1 MNENIF
7 EDLNGLTPQI
17 VVITGT
23 STGIGKA
30 TAILFLSK
38 GYFVIGIDKD
48 NSNIDNNIYNHE
60 NYLHLK
66 YDIVKDFDDI
76 PWDRIAKVCSVLINN
91 AGVQTNTVEDI
102 DVNLTAIV
110 KITEEILKAKNVHS
124 IVNVASISAHTGE
137 EYPYYTASK
146 GGLLS
151 YTKNVAQRCAEWNCT
166 CNSISPG
173 GVITE
178 MNHDVIND
186 ANKWD
191 QIMKVTPLKRWAEP
205 EEIAN
210 WIYFLTEGQHSMTG
224 QDVIIDNGENI
235 YSKFVS

>member
-7 EDLNGLTPQI
+7 KDLDGLTPQI

-30 TAILFLSK
+30 TAILFLAK

-48 NSNIDNNIYNHE
+48 NSNIDNNIYNYE

-66 YDIVKDFDDI
+66 YDIVKDCDNI
-76 PWDRIAKVCSVLINN
+76 PWDKIAKICSVLVNN

-137 EYPYYTASK
+137 EFPYYAASK

-151 YTKNVAQRCAEWNCT
+151 YTKNVAQRCAEWNCV

-178 MNHDVIND
+178 MNHAVMND
-186 ANKWD
+186 ADKWD